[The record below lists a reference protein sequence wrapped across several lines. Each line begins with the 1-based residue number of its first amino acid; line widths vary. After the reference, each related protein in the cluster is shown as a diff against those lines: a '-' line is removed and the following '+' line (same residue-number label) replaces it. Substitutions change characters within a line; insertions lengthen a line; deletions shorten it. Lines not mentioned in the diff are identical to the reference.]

1 MHQWCMKQYGNRLDP
16 HSKSSCKVLVMTGR
30 WTIVPLVVVCSLY
43 LFSCGGIIQ
52 PEPGQLFQ
60 FDFANGAQGWSA
72 GFSDY
77 PAGQE
82 AFFELASG
90 IKPLPSPLDQTRTG
104 FFISGN
110 NHSDDLF
117 MFLKVRITGLK
128 PATAYNAG
136 FHVEFATNESKEC
149 VGIGGAPG
157 KSVWVKTGASAIEPQ
172 PVLQSN
178 GQFLM
183 NIDKGNQSVG
193 GKDATV
199 VGTVENSSTDCQQ
212 PVYETKML
220 ANAGPF
226 TVRTDAAGRLWFLL
240 GTDSGFEGTTSL
252 YYRQFRAALTE
263 LPQ

>member
-1 MHQWCMKQYGNRLDP
+1 MKQYGNRLDP

-82 AFFELASG
+82 AFFE
-90 IKPLPSPLDQTRTG
+90 
-104 FFISGN
+104 
-110 NHSDDLF
+110 
-117 MFLKVRITGLK
+117 
-128 PATAYNAG
+128 
-136 FHVEFATNESKEC
+136 
-149 VGIGGAPG
+149 
-157 KSVWVKTGASAIEPQ
+157 PQ

-183 NIDKGNQSVG
+183 NIDKGNQSLG
-193 GKDATV
+193 GKDAIV
-199 VGTVENSSTDCQQ
+199 IGTIENSSTDCVHL
-212 PVYETKML
+212 VYETKRL
-220 ANAGPF
+220 DSVAPF
-226 TVRTDAAGRLWFLL
+226 TVRTAATGSLWLL
-240 GTDSGFEGTTSL
+240 VGTDSGFEGTTSL
-252 YYRQFRAALTE
+252 YYRQFRAAFAE

>member
-1 MHQWCMKQYGNRLDP
+1 
-16 HSKSSCKVLVMTGR
+16 
-30 WTIVPLVVVCSLY
+30 
-43 LFSCGGIIQ
+43 
-52 PEPGQLFQ
+52 
-60 FDFANGAQGWSA
+60 
-72 GFSDY
+72 
-77 PAGQE
+77 
-82 AFFELASG
+82 
-90 IKPLPSPLDQTRTG
+90 
-104 FFISGN
+104 
-110 NHSDDLF
+110 
-117 MFLKVRITGLK
+117 
-128 PATAYNAG
+128 
-136 FHVEFATNESKEC
+136 
-149 VGIGGAPG
+149 
-157 KSVWVKTGASAIEPQ
+157 
-172 PVLQSN
+172 
-178 GQFLM
+178 M